1 MARNIDLTALRSF
14 VTVAETGG
22 VTRAAGQL
30 HLTQSAVSMQLKRLE
45 EFLGQSLL
53 DRSGR
58 GVALTAQGEQLLSYG
73 KRMLDLN
80 DEVWA
85 RMNNQ
90 DFEGEVHLGVPHDIV
105 HPHIPRVLQRFAAE
119 FPRMKVQ
126 LCSSFTKILKEELGR
141 GELDLILTT
150 EVETDAGGETMEMT
164 PLVWIGAPSGN
175 AYRARP
181 IRLAF
186 LTHCMFRRYTQA
198 ALDDAGIVWESGVQT
213 DSDSTIDATISA
225 DLAIAARLLSAARPY
240 HDVIEAGSGLPALPM
255 FKVNM
260 YQGKSSAGVVDYLAD
275 LIRSVY
281 GHRRA
286 MAAE

>member
-14 VTVAETGG
+14 VAVADSGG

-45 EFLGQSLL
+45 EFLGQVLL
-53 DRSGR
+53 DRAGR
-58 GVALTAQGEQLLSYG
+58 GVALTPQGEQLLSYG
-73 KRMLDLN
+73 RRMLALN

-90 DFEGEVHLGVPHDIV
+90 DFEGEVRLGVPHDIV

-126 LCSSFTKILKEELGR
+126 LCSSFTKILKEELAR

-150 EVETDAGGETMEMT
+150 EAETDAGGETMEMT
-164 PLVWIGAPSGN
+164 PLVWIGAPGGN
-175 AYRARP
+175 AYRTRP
-181 IRLAF
+181 VRLAF
-186 LTHCMFRRYTQA
+186 LTHCMFRRITQS
-198 ALDDAGIVWESGVQT
+198 ALDDAGIVWESGVQS
-213 DSDSTIDATISA
+213 DSDSTIDATIAA
-225 DLAIAARLLSAARPY
+225 DLAIATRLLSAARPY
-240 HDVIEAGSGLPALPM
+240 HDVIEAGNGLPPLPM

-260 YQGKSSAGVVDYLAD
+260 YQSKSSTGVIDYLAD
-275 LIRSVY
+275 LIRSAY

-286 MAAE
+286 IAAE